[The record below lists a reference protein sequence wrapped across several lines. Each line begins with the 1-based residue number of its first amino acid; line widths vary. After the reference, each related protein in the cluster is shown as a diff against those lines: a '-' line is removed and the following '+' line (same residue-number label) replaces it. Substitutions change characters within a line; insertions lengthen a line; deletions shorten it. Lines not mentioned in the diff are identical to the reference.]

1 MTIIAPA
8 RAYARPRSKLCPKVI
23 GDGAAVRTGIGLSL
37 EAPGELLVVKQLH
50 IADRN
55 MNERVPVA
63 PAGLDQDHA
72 SGRLFGETVGQDT
85 SGRPGADDDVIRLHL
100 RSLVRSPPPA
110 VPSAVGR
117 WRSEFDQRKGLS
129 VNPEGFGVLSS
140 C

>member
-37 EAPGELLVVKQLH
+37 EAPGELLVVKKLH

-72 SGRLFGETVGQDT
+72 SGRVFGETVGQDA
-85 SGRPGADDDVIRLHL
+85 SGRPGADDHVIHLQL
-100 RSLVRSPPPA
+100 RSLVRSPLPA
-110 VPSAVGR
+110 APVPWGA
-117 WRSEFDQRKGLS
+117 
-129 VNPEGFGVLSS
+129 GV
-140 C
+140 